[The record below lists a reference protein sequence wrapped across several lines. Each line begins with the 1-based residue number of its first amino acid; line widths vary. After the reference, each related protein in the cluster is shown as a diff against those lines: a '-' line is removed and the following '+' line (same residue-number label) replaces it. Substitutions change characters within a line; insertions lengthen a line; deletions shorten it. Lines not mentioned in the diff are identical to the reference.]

1 MSLQRFSL
9 QPKQPLTPYSKKQID
24 RAGKT
29 LVSRDVS
36 QEEIKQAFVILNNW
50 RAAHVSL
57 LNAIASS
64 LTSNNP
70 NTIVVQRLKRLD
82 SIIGKLR
89 RFPQMSFSKMQDLG
103 GCRVILDSI
112 DQVYEVISQHKSSN
126 KSFTLKKEN
135 DYIQNPKTSGYRS
148 YHMVYQFNDYL
159 LVEIQFRTY
168 LQHLW
173 ATALEI
179 MSIYMGTNLKAGVGQ
194 DDVLRFFLLVSSL
207 FALKECTPVFPNTS
221 NNPKELIAEIKE
233 LDNQFHIL
241 EKLSTMSAKF
251 NPSNESKGYYLME
264 LDTLTNKLEIN
275 YFPMNQAQEAIQLY
289 KHMESLQIP
298 IFNTVLVSASSFNT
312 LKRAYPNYFLDARQ
326 FLSIMKEILSN
337 ECLFFL
343 FLSHLFFI
351 VN

>member
-1 MSLQRFSL
+1 MSL
-9 QPKQPLTPYSKKQID
+9 QPKQSSTSYSKKQID
-24 RAGKT
+24 KAGKT
-29 LVSRDVS
+29 IVNRDVS
-36 QEEIKQAFVILNNW
+36 QEEIDKAFAILNNW
-50 RAAHVSL
+50 RAAHVSP
-57 LNAIASS
+57 LNTISSS
-64 LTSNNP
+64 LTSNNS
-70 NTIVVQRLKRLD
+70 NAIVVQRLKRLD

-89 RFPQMSFSKMQDLG
+89 RFPQMNFSKMQDIG
-103 GCRVILDSI
+103 GCRIILDNIDHVYQSI
-112 DQVYEVISQHKSSN
+112 IYYEPPN

-148 YHMVYQFNDYL
+148 YHMVYQSNDSL

-173 ATALEI
+173 ATALET
-179 MSIYMGTNLKAGVGQ
+179 MSIYMGTNLKSGIGKE
-194 DDVLRFFLLVSSL
+194 DILRFFVLVSSL
-207 FALKECTPVFPNTS
+207 FALKEGTPVCPDTS
-221 NNPKELIAEIKE
+221 NNPKELIAEIRE

-312 LKRAYPNYFLDARQ
+312 LKRAYPNYFLDTSQ
-326 FLSIMKEILSN
+326 FIAILKEL
-337 ECLFFL
+337 L
-343 FLSHLFFI
+343 
-351 VN
+351 

>member
-1 MSLQRFSL
+1 MSL
-9 QPKQPLTPYSKKQID
+9 QPKQSSTSYSKKQID
-24 RAGKT
+24 KAGKT
-29 LVSRDVS
+29 IVNRDVS
-36 QEEIKQAFVILNNW
+36 QEEIDKAFAILNNW
-50 RAAHVSL
+50 RAAHVSP
-57 LNAIASS
+57 LNTIASS
-64 LTSNNP
+64 LTSNNS
-70 NTIVVQRLKRLD
+70 NAIVVQRLKRLD
-82 SIIGKLR
+82 SIIEKLR

-112 DQVYEVISQHKSSN
+112 DQVYEVISQHKSPN

-148 YHMVYQFNDYL
+148 YHMVYQSNDSL

-173 ATALEI
+173 ATALET
-179 MSIYMGTNLKAGVGQ
+179 MSIYMGTNLKSGIGKE
-194 DDVLRFFLLVSSL
+194 DILRFFVLVSSL
-207 FALKECTPVFPNTS
+207 FALKEGTPVCLDTS
-221 NNPKELIAEIKE
+221 NNPKELIAEIRE

-289 KHMESLQIP
+289 THMESLQIP
-298 IFNTVLVSASSFNT
+298 IFNTVLVSASSFDT
-312 LKRAYPNYFLDARQ
+312 LKRAYPNYFLDTSQ
-326 FLSIMKEILSN
+326 FIAILKEL
-337 ECLFFL
+337 L
-343 FLSHLFFI
+343 
-351 VN
+351 

>member
-9 QPKQPLTPYSKKQID
+9 QPKQPTTTSYSKKQID

-29 LVSRDVS
+29 FISRDVS
-36 QEEIKQAFVILNNW
+36 QEEIDKALTILNSW
-50 RAAHVSL
+50 RAAHVSP
-57 LNAIASS
+57 LNTIASS
-64 LTSNNP
+64 LTSDNSNA
-70 NTIVVQRLKRLD
+70 IVVQRLKRLD

-89 RFPQMSFSKMQDLG
+89 RFPQMNLSKMQDLG
-103 GCRVILDSI
+103 GCRVILDNI
-112 DQVYEVISQHKSSN
+112 EQVYDFVSSHKSSTT
-126 KSFTLKKEN
+126 SFTLKKEN

-148 YHMVYQFNDYL
+148 YHIVYQSNDSL
-159 LVEIQFRTY
+159 LIEIQFRTY

-173 ATALEI
+173 ATAVEI
-179 MSIYMGTNLKAGVGQ
+179 MGIYMGTNLKAGVGY

-207 FALKECTPVFPNTS
+207 FALKEGSPVCPNTS
-221 NNPKELIAEIKE
+221 DNSKELIAEIKK
-233 LDNQFHIL
+233 LNNQFHIL

-298 IFNTVLVSASSFNT
+298 IFNTVLVLASSFNT
-312 LKRAYPNYFLDARQ
+312 LKRAYPNYFLDTSQ
-326 FLSIMKEILSN
+326 FIAILKEL
-337 ECLFFL
+337 L
-343 FLSHLFFI
+343 
-351 VN
+351 